1 VGSPRRSGTE
11 AALAAIAFFLSGAAG
26 LVYQVSWQ
34 RILAL
39 HSGVGIY
46 SIAIIVA
53 AFMAGLGL
61 GSALG
66 GRWSTRLD
74 ARRSLQAFGYVELAI
89 AACGFVSCAVYYDW
103 LYLRG
108 SWLYGTTLRAAVLH
122 TLALLPPTALMG
134 MSLPFLVRAM
144 VRRAA
149 VAGRTI
155 GLLYAVNV
163 LGASAGALL
172 TPWVLIRALG
182 IRGAVTAAAAA
193 NALAGLTALAL
204 ALRRED
210 ESAAGSSAEPAAD
223 SPAGVEPAGR
233 HPFALWVALYALSG
247 FCALALEILW
257 FRLLEVSV
265 KATAFTFGTMLSL
278 YLLGL
283 GLGCASGA
291 FVAPRLTRPLRTFLV
306 LQCLLLAYAGAA
318 VALLVS
324 LPPETPGYRWLV
336 AYWSQGVSFK
346 LGLQRDTA
354 TLVTL
359 YAVLPGIVFGPP
371 TFLMGLSFPALQRA
385 VQDDVRTSGRKVG
398 FLQAANIAG
407 CTAGSLAVGLLGLQW
422 LGTAGALTALM
433 GLGLVFAA
441 VGARLYRPRAAFGA
455 LAGLLAVVAAWLP
468 GQRTLWLRLHGTGDA
483 RALVAEDATSVCAI
497 VPQPRRWAVFV
508 NGRTHS
514 WLPFGGVH
522 TRIGATASV
531 VHPAPRDLAIIGLGS
546 GDTAWAAGCRA
557 ETRSLTVFEIAG
569 PQPVLLSQ
577 LSRTQD
583 VPQLASFLRDPRLT
597 LRVADGRNALT
608 LSDERYDIVEADALW
623 PEAGYSGNLYSTEF
637 FQTVARRLKPGGL
650 MCTWSPTSRV
660 YASFTT
666 AFPYVLGN
674 EQRDV
679 LIGSNERIAV
689 DVQAWRAR
697 LYSPG
702 VLAYLGPANADHV
715 MTLLEELRPLN
726 LRRRPRR
733 QREVNLDLFPRDEF
747 LSPGG

>member
-1 VGSPRRSGTE
+1 VGSPRRAGLE
-11 AALAAIAFFLSGAAG
+11 GALAGIAFFFSGAAG

-61 GSALG
+61 GSWLG
-66 GRWSTRLD
+66 GRWSARLD
-74 ARRSLQAFGYVELAI
+74 ARRSLLAFGVVELAI
-89 AACGFVSCAVYYDW
+89 ALCGVLSCAVYYDW
-103 LYLRG
+103 LYLRA
-108 SWLYGTTLRAAVLH
+108 SWLYGTTLRSAVLH

-149 VAGRTI
+149 MAGRTI

-163 LGASAGALL
+163 LGASAGAML
-172 TPWVLIRALG
+172 TPWVLIRVLG

-204 ALRRED
+204 ALGRGGEPEVAPAAAD
-210 ESAAGSSAEPAAD
+210 APAAG
-223 SPAGVEPAGR
+223 EPAGR

-247 FCALALEILW
+247 FCALALEIVW

-283 GLGCASGA
+283 GLGCGAGA
-291 FVAPRLTRPLRTFLV
+291 FAAPRLLRPLRAFLV

-318 VALLVS
+318 VAVLAT
-324 LPPETPGYRWLV
+324 LPPDTPGYRWLV
-336 AYWSQGVSFK
+336 WYWGQGAAFK
-346 LGLQRDTA
+346 LGLHRDTP
-354 TLVTL
+354 TLLTL
-359 YAVLPGIVFGPP
+359 YALLPAAVFGPP
-371 TFLMGLSFPALQRA
+371 TFLMGLSFPTLQRA

-407 CTAGSLAVGLLGLQW
+407 CTAGSLAVGLVLLQW
-422 LGTAGALTALM
+422 VGTAGALRALLA
-433 GLGLVFAA
+433 LGLVFAA
-441 VGARLYRPRAAFGA
+441 VGARLYGVRTAFPA
-455 LAGLLAVVAAWLP
+455 LAGLLAAVALWLP
-468 GQRTLWLRLHGTGDA
+468 GQRALWLRLHGTEDA
-483 RALVAEDATSVCAI
+483 RSLVEEDATSVCAI
-497 VPQPRRWAVFV
+497 LPQASRWAVFV

-522 TRIGATASV
+522 TQLGAAASV
-531 VHPAPRDLAIIGLGS
+531 VHPAPRDIAIVGLGS
-546 GDTAWAAGCRA
+546 GDTAWSAGCRP
-557 ETRSLTVFEIAG
+557 ETRSLSVFEIAG
-569 PQPVLLSQ
+569 PQPVLLSRLGGSQ
-577 LSRTQD
+577 H
-583 VPQLASFLRDPRLT
+583 VPRLASFLRDPRFALQ
-597 LRVADGRNALT
+597 VADGRNALA
-608 LSDERYDIVEADALW
+608 LSDRRYDIVEADALW
-623 PEAGYSGNLYSTEF
+623 PEAGYAGNLYSVEF
-637 FQTVARRLKPGGL
+637 FQAVARRLKPGGL
-650 MCTWSPTSRV
+650 MCTWSPTHRV

-666 AFPYVLGN
+666 AFAYVIGN

-679 LIGSNERIAV
+679 LIGSNDPIAV
-689 DVQAWRAR
+689 DVEAWRAR
-697 LYSPG
+697 LYSPP
-702 VLAYLGPANADHV
+702 VLEYLGQGNADNA
-715 MTLLEELRPLN
+715 MGLLAQLRPLN
-726 LRRRPRR
+726 LKRRPRR
-733 QREVNLDLFPRDEF
+733 LRELNRDLFPRDEF